1 MDNIQD
7 KIAEIMSDPE
17 ALKEVQNLGK
27 MLGIAPEKETPPIAE
42 TKSPILSN
50 DALSDDMLSSITK
63 IAPLLS
69 QVNREDDTT
78 RLLAALRPFLSEE
91 KCRKLDSA
99 KKMLGLMKILPL
111 LKSEG
116 IFNLLG

>member
-1 MDNIQD
+1 MDNIQN
-7 KIAEIMSDPE
+7 KIAEIMADPE

-27 MLGIAPEKETPPIAE
+27 MLGLTGEDNPAPPTPPQEEPAFSDE
-42 TKSPILSN
+42 ALSN
-50 DALSDDMLSSITK
+50 IAK

-99 KKMLGLMKILPL
+99 KKMLGLMRILPV

-116 IFNLLG
+116 IFNLI

>member
-17 ALKEVQNLGK
+17 AMKEVQNLGK
-27 MLGIAPEKETPPIAE
+27 MLGISGDETPAPAKE
-42 TKSPILSN
+42 SDNSILS
-50 DALSDDMLSSITK
+50 DEALKGIAK

-69 QVNREDDTT
+69 QANKEDDTT

-99 KKMLGLMKILPL
+99 KKMIGLMRLLPV

-116 IFNLLG
+116 LFNLI

>member
-7 KIAEIMSDPE
+7 KIAEIMADPE
-17 ALKEVQNLGK
+17 AMKEVQNLGRI
-27 MLGIAPEKETPPIAE
+27 LGISGDESFASAKEPEKPV
-42 TKSPILSN
+42 
-50 DALSDDMLSSITK
+50 LSDEALKGITK

-69 QVNREDDTT
+69 QANKEDDTT
-78 RLLAALRPFLSEE
+78 RLLAALRPFLSDE

-99 KKMLGLMKILPL
+99 KKMIGLMRLLPV

-116 IFNLLG
+116 LFNLI

>member
-1 MDNIQD
+1 MDNLGD
-7 KIAEIMSDPE
+7 KIAEIMADPD

-27 MLGIAPEKETPPIAE
+27 MLGISSEESAPPPKAE
-42 TKSPILSN
+42 DSF
-50 DALSDDMLSSITK
+50 LSDDALKGIAK

-69 QVNREDDTT
+69 QANKEDDTT
-78 RLLAALRPFLSEE
+78 RLLSALRPFLSEE

-99 KKMLGLMKILPL
+99 KKMIGLMRILPA

-116 IFNLLG
+116 LFNLI

>member
-7 KIAEIMSDPE
+7 KIAEIMADPE

-27 MLGIAPEKETPPIAE
+27 MLGISGGEAPKPVEPVNNEPSI
-42 TKSPILSN
+42 
-50 DALSDDMLSSITK
+50 SDEALSSIAK

-78 RLLAALRPFLSEE
+78 RLLAALRPFLSDE

-99 KKMLGLMKILPL
+99 KKMLSLMRLLPV

-116 IFNLLG
+116 IFNLI

>member
-17 ALKEVQNLGK
+17 ALSQVQSLGK
-27 MLGIAPEKETPPIAE
+27 MLGIAPEKEAPKPE
-42 TKSPILSN
+42 PVEESS
-50 DALSDDMLSSITK
+50 ALSGEALSSIAK

-99 KKMLGLMKILPL
+99 KKMLGLMKVLPL
-111 LKSEG
+111 LKNEG
-116 IFNLLG
+116 LFNILS

>member
-7 KIAEIMSDPE
+7 KIAEIMADPE

-27 MLGIAPEKETPPIAE
+27 MLGISGDEYSAPPKEPEPPIMSDE
-42 TKSPILSN
+42 
-50 DALSDDMLSSITK
+50 ALKGIAK

-69 QVNREDDTT
+69 QANKEDDTT

-99 KKMLGLMKILPL
+99 KKMIGLMRLLPV

-116 IFNLLG
+116 LFNLI

>member
-7 KIAEIMSDPE
+7 KIAEIMADPE
-17 ALKEVQNLGK
+17 ALSQVQSLGK
-27 MLGIAPEKETPPIAE
+27 MLGIAPEPKPPEPKAPE
-42 TKSPILSN
+42 NNS
-50 DALSDDMLSSITK
+50 MLSGEALKSIAK

-69 QVNREDDTT
+69 NINREDDTT
-78 RLLAALRPFLSEE
+78 RLLSALRPFLSEE

-99 KKMLGLMKILPL
+99 KKMLGIMKVLPL

-116 IFNLLG
+116 LFNILE